1 MTRENKLVMVIGF
14 GLLLFVGILVS
25 DHLSARDAQIAN
37 PATIVSYEEKDL
49 PGADELREQARIEEF
64 GAMPERAP
72 SEPAQVDGRAVVL
85 QPLDRSGAGPSGFE
99 PPIIQPEPRITVPT
113 ERTHTVVKGDHP
125 ERLAQKYYGKRS
137 LANKLAEYNGIDAT
151 KMRIGQVIKVPDI
164 SVLDPNA
171 APQNLSIPAPG
182 QQLVQDEAPR
192 QPESVVEAP
201 AKAPAKTV
209 REEPKFKTATVQK
222 GDNLWK
228 LATRAYG
235 KGTNANVE
243 KIRGLNPGLN
253 EKNLKVGSQ
262 IRIAAIN

>member
-37 PATIVSYEEKDL
+37 PATIVSYESKGL
-49 PGADELREQARIEEF
+49 PGADELLADDRVQEF

-85 QPLDRSGAGPSGFE
+85 PPADANGAGSFDPFGAA
-99 PPIIQPEPRITVPT
+99 PPVLQPEPRTVAPA
-113 ERTHTVVKGDHP
+113 ERTHTIVKGDHP

-137 LANKLAEYNGIDAT
+137 LANKLAEYNGIDPT
-151 KMRIGQVIKVPDI
+151 KLKIGQVIKVPDI

-171 APQNLSIPAPG
+171 APQNPTMQSPG
-182 QQLVQDEAPR
+182 QQLVHDETPR
-192 QPESVVEAP
+192 QSEPSAEVP
-201 AKAPAKTV
+201 ARTA

-243 KIRGLNPGLN
+243 KIRSLNPGLN
-253 EKNLKVGSQ
+253 EKHLKVGSQ

>member
-37 PATIVSYEEKDL
+37 PATSVTYELKGL
-49 PGADELREQARIEEF
+49 PGADESPVNHRVQEF

-72 SEPAQVDGRAVVL
+72 SEPAQVDGRPVVL
-85 QPLDRSGAGPSGFE
+85 PFPDASGIGSSGGFGVE
-99 PPIIQPEPRITVPT
+99 PPMMQPEPRVAVPS

-137 LANKLAEYNGIDAT
+137 LGSKLAEYNGIDAT

-164 SVLDPNA
+164 TVLDPSA
-171 APQNLSIPAPG
+171 APQNLSGQTPG
-182 QQLVQDEAPR
+182 QQLVQAETPR
-192 QPESVVEAP
+192 PSETP
-201 AKAPAKTV
+201 AEVPARTA

-243 KIRGLNPGLN
+243 RIRSLNPGLN

-262 IRIAAIN
+262 IKIAAIN